1 MMMRKRP
8 SSHTS
13 PEQGNT
19 PANSARSESGRKT
32 ERNSRSAADSPT
44 RNGNRRRRSERPS
57 HIGSA
62 DYLPRA
68 CRGFL
73 LFCGFAA
80 IEQRLAGTRP
90 QRARRGEG
98 ALNLRL
104 GQFLTNP
111 HNIRVYSCYSWLEFL
126 LSMNSETLHIGMKVR
141 HPQYGVGTVK
151 SLTAQTAEIEFDDVL
166 RTVAP
171 ASSDLQ
177 PAEPTATLS
186 ELQLPLAKLIHDT
199 AYAVVESL
207 GLEPPDALVEGLGAR
222 WQKGTLVMQPADT
235 SLQAKEVPLE
245 TFFHKIVMIRNNL
258 RVLEQ
263 KVNASDKLSEADKFD
278 LQQYITRCYGSL
290 TTFNILFRSKDD
302 QFRAST

>member
-1 MMMRKRP
+1 
-8 SSHTS
+8 
-13 PEQGNT
+13 
-19 PANSARSESGRKT
+19 
-32 ERNSRSAADSPT
+32 
-44 RNGNRRRRSERPS
+44 
-57 HIGSA
+57 
-62 DYLPRA
+62 
-68 CRGFL
+68 
-73 LFCGFAA
+73 
-80 IEQRLAGTRP
+80 
-90 QRARRGEG
+90 
-98 ALNLRL
+98 
-104 GQFLTNP
+104 
-111 HNIRVYSCYSWLEFL
+111 
-126 LSMNSETLHIGMKVR
+126 MNSETLHIGMKVR

-290 TTFNILFRSKDD
+290 TTFYILFRSKDD